1 MRSPAAPGRGAGG
14 VLHSCHMG
22 NTLTIRLTEGLRRWL
37 KETSRKTGLPV
48 GRIIREQLER
58 AKAEANDDS
67 RPWMR
72 LAGSIKGLPRDLS
85 SRKGFSRR

>member
-1 MRSPAAPGRGAGG
+1 MS
-14 VLHSCHMG
+14 
-22 NTLTIRLTEGLRRWL
+22 NTLTIRLPEGLRRWL
-37 KETSRKTGLPV
+37 KETARKTGLPV
-48 GRIIREQLER
+48 GQIVRDQLER
-58 AKAEANDDS
+58 AKAEADD